1 MMKCEDVLMSSDLFT
16 NDILFNEFP
25 NDQLDSNVNNPFDFL
40 NTSENIP
47 EFASTSTKDPNRTVT
62 EFLEN
67 PQSLYF
73 PANSTNESN
82 VQSTN
87 QVVTDYQPVATA
99 VKETVQNSN
108 PPPILP
114 KATFSPKE
122 NEVKLS
128 TQQIRNIQP
137 KPDTSAYRIVPV
149 KQIGTPNSPSQTIQI
164 CSTAAVPTV
173 ESVTSAAAE
182 SSVKTVVPLTD
193 LKILNNANAKKT
205 VISSRFVDCSVAKLE
220 CSLWHRQLG

>member
-25 NDQLDSNVNNPFDFL
+25 NDQLDSTVNNPFDFL
-40 NTSENIP
+40 NTSENVP
-47 EFASTSTKDPNRTVT
+47 EFTSTSSKDPNRVVT

-73 PANSTNESN
+73 PANSASENN

-87 QVVTDYQPVATA
+87 QVVTSYQPVVTN
-99 VKETVQNSN
+99 VKENVQDSI
-108 PPPILP
+108 PQSILP
-114 KATFSPKE
+114 KTTFSSKE

-149 KQIGTPNSPSQTIQI
+149 KQIGTPNVQPQTIKI
-164 CSTAAVPTV
+164 CSAASVPTV

-182 SSVKTVVPLTD
+182 SNVKTVPLTD
-193 LKILNNANAKKT
+193 LKILNNVNAKKT
-205 VISSRFVDCSVAKLE
+205 VITRLFSV
-220 CSLWHRQLG
+220 